1 MYTTLIQDAGMEIL
15 GNILYDGVAAHL
27 RRCASDCWLHD
38 LLPTTPG
45 PLRKASLAAAGP
57 PLD

>member
-1 MYTTLIQDAGMEIL
+1 MEIL